1 MRSHI
6 NNSQCPL
13 IVVVYWLLFSFRF
26 VPFVE
31 LLCKWEPG
39 QRGVWCATSNVC
51 LYEYHNKIISKFN
64 VASLLTDRPAV
75 CHSTVLCLLPGI
87 SVYIGASAAVAFM
100 RLHLSNCQMSCPQQ
114 DTAREVLVLGLGD
127 VSSCVTRFACHA
139 GLCRFSL
146 HASIKNM
153 SPLPFVQSGNELR
166 EMNECQSFGYG
177 TITKTTSLRLT
188 LSLILFL
195 FLFMATACSAVLMIK
210 TDVYLYNKSYTRNL
224 FTQ

>member
-13 IVVVYWLLFSFRF
+13 IVVVYWLLFPFRF

-75 CHSTVLCLLPGI
+75 CHSTFLCLLPGI

-114 DTAREVLVLGLGD
+114 DTARKVVGT
-127 VSSCVTRFACHA
+127 SAHA
-139 GLCRFSL
+139 LPVL
-146 HASIKNM
+146 HAMRDCVGSLCTHQSKTCRHCLLCNQEM
-153 SPLPFVQSGNELR
+153 NYVKWMNVSPLVTVQ
-166 EMNECQSFGYG
+166 
-177 TITKTTSLRLT
+177 
-188 LSLILFL
+188 
-195 FLFMATACSAVLMIK
+195 
-210 TDVYLYNKSYTRNL
+210 
-224 FTQ
+224 